1 MSASVPL
8 QTVQA
13 IYAAFGR
20 GDIPALLEQLHA
32 DVNWRFIGDAAAPYS
47 RRVQGHEGVMGW
59 FGDIAK
65 ADQIQA
71 FEPREFLVGSDHVTV
86 IGWERT
92 VALPGGRPFECE
104 WVHVWK
110 LRDGKVASFL
120 GMFDTEAAGR
130 ARAP

>member
-47 RRVQGHEGVMGW
+47 RSVQGHEGVM
-59 FGDIAK
+59 AC
-65 ADQIQA
+65 
-71 FEPREFLVGSDHVTV
+71 TV
-86 IGWERT
+86 CSGT
-92 VALPGGRPFECE
+92 DALM
-104 WVHVWK
+104 
-110 LRDGKVASFL
+110 SFL
-120 GMFDTEAAGR
+120 LSWRRYAR
-130 ARAP
+130 ARAHRMHRRPPSPQPYRATPCPSEKST